1 MGAFAQHKI
10 WLEKAFDGV
19 PLGEMV
25 QWSDLIASMYVLG
38 HNITLSAE
46 QDTINRYFSTL
57 STKKYNDQWAKLKLM
72 FWLLQAPALT

>member
-1 MGAFAQHKI
+1 MGAFAQQKI

-46 QDTINRYFSTL
+46 RDSIKRYFSTM
-57 STKKYNDQWAKLKLM
+57 STLN
-72 FWLLQAPALT
+72 